1 MENTWFDE
9 NFIEMYK
16 RDVLP
21 LINKKINEGYF
32 LSQEI
37 RSQREERARNRI
49 RNRRVERDA
58 KLRNRLLRAKQARER
73 GEARAK
79 DALAKQ
85 PISKPIYEDWTNIF
99 ENAQSGKTRKRK
111 DKFRGLKDFRKDFKL
126 STSMSL
132 TGGKKEKDKI
142 RKRIERKL
150 EEDIS
155 LQSQRIIY
163 EQEEQETGQE
173 VQAPTIKD
181 PAAKE
186 APTEIAPAMDYII
199 ALEQLRPL
207 RKKIKNVFENLSN
220 ISYKMLSNTLGVFST
235 SKDDKEFQ
243 LENAL
248 ILISRVSSGA
258 SQQEIELMRQF
269 DDERFFDFDE
279 VAFDTARAL
288 LSVLG
293 ESCFQNLYHVDEL
306 DVMEDFPGFKRTS
319 LICGDNA
326 FRVVVGK
333 VYIKDST
340 DSPNYGVKMQNII
353 NSLLPLAIPQDP
365 DILDDDGLS
374 IVLGEV
380 KARMMDLSVFLVNDI
395 DDNPEQDEKF
405 MDYLDKNGL
414 LDEEGYILE
423 TAKLSAYNDIIQL
436 VVDQISRKKSILKE
450 SAFFGTIVKEL
461 TRHYLVG
468 VNSQDPRANATHL
481 LTDNGLF
488 IITEDMVNYYAQMAD
503 VNIKLKPS
511 IASSKGRK
519 KSGNK
524 IPKALEKFRTIVE
537 AVKKELAP
545 TGGYKDR
552 LVNTA
557 ALIAN
562 SDVAIYQ
569 AIINS
574 FDFEYSLSLNPG
586 EKITPAQKKSSQFNL
601 VKIGDKEFKI
611 PISIDKGDMTTV
623 FIKEDLD
630 AACDYLLSN
639 ETLSESAKRRLMS
652 SKKTGDVPQD
662 LVELI
667 AAVIDQTRGKRKIT
681 ILEKLQGYEKEYS
694 KKTSHHR
701 SNRNKARRAAEK
713 KFGAAAIKGKDVDHK
728 DGNPMNNSPKNL
740 RLRSRGKNRSD
751 NGHHKGETYEK
762 ARKGITN
769 TFKRKDK

>member
-1 MENTWFDE
+1 MENTWFDK

-16 RDVLP
+16 KEVLP
-21 LINKKINEGYF
+21 FVRKKIDEGYF

-37 RSQREERARNRI
+37 LSQREERARNRV
-49 RNRRVERDA
+49 RNRRSERDS

-79 DALAKQ
+79 DAVAKQ
-85 PISKPIYEDWTNIF
+85 PISKPVYEDLTQIF
-99 ENAQSGKTRKRK
+99 ENAQSGKTRTKK

-155 LQSQRIIY
+155 LQSQKFIY
-163 EQEEQETGQE
+163 EQEEQETTQPQE
-173 VQAPTIKD
+173 RIIQD
-181 PAAKE
+181 PEAKAE
-186 APTEIAPAMDYII
+186 PTEIAPAMDYLIV
-199 ALEQLRPL
+199 LEQLRPL

-220 ISYKMLSNTLGVFST
+220 ISYKMLAETLGVFSI

-258 SQQEIELMRQF
+258 SQQEIELMRKF

-279 VAFDTARAL
+279 ASFDTARAL

-306 DVMEDFPGFKRTS
+306 DVIEDFPGFKRTS

-353 NSLLPLAIPQDP
+353 NSLVPIAIPQDP

-374 IVLGEV
+374 IVLAQV
-380 KARMMDLSVFLVNDI
+380 KKEMLNLSVFLVNDI
-395 DDNPEQDEKF
+395 DQNPSQDEGF
-405 MDYLDKNGL
+405 MKYLDDNGL
-414 LDEEGYILE
+414 LDDGGYILE
-423 TAKLSAYNDIIQL
+423 TAKLSAYNDIIEL
-436 VVDQISRKKSILKE
+436 VVEQISRKKSILKE

-468 VNSQDPRANATHL
+468 VNGQDPRANATHL

-503 VNIKLKPS
+503 VNVKLKS
-511 IASSKGRK
+511 SVSSSKGRK
-519 KSGNK
+519 KTGSK
-524 IPKALEKFRTIVE
+524 VPKVLEKFRTIVE
-537 AVKKELAP
+537 QVKQELKP
-545 TGGYKDR
+545 TGGYKSR
-552 LVNTA
+552 LINTA
-557 ALIAN
+557 ELLAN
-562 SDVAIYQ
+562 SDAAIYQ

-601 VKIGDKEFKI
+601 VKIGNKEFKI

-630 AACDYLLSN
+630 EACDYILN
-639 ETLSESAKRRLMS
+639 NVELSESAKRRLQS
-652 SKKTGDVPQD
+652 SKATGSIPQD

-667 AAVIDQTRGKRKIT
+667 TAVIYQNRGKRKST

-701 SNRNKARRAAEK
+701 SNRNKARRAAAK
-713 KFGAAAIKGKDVDHK
+713 KWGEAAIKGKDVDHK

-740 RLRSRGKNRSD
+740 RLRNKGDNRSD
-751 NGHHKGETYEK
+751 NGHRKGETYEK

-769 TFKRKDK
+769 TFKGKDK

>member
-16 RDVLP
+16 KEVLP
-21 LINKKINEGYF
+21 FVRKKIDEGYF
-32 LSQEI
+32 LKQEI
-37 RSQREERARNRI
+37 LSQREERARNRI
-49 RNRRVERDA
+49 KNTRLERDA

-85 PISKPIYEDWTNIF
+85 PISKPIYEDWTQIF
-99 ENAQSGKTRKRK
+99 ENTQSGKTRTKK
-111 DKFRGLKDFRKDFKL
+111 DKFRGLTDFRKDFKL

-155 LQSQRIIY
+155 LQSQKFIY
-163 EQEEQETGQE
+163 EQEEQETTQPQE
-173 VQAPTIKD
+173 RIIQD
-181 PAAKE
+181 PEAKAE
-186 APTEIAPAMDYII
+186 PTEIAPAMDYLI

-220 ISYKMLSNTLGVFST
+220 ISYKMLAETLGVFSI

-248 ILISRVSSGA
+248 ILVSRVSSGA
-258 SQQEIELMRQF
+258 SQQEIELMRKF

-279 VAFDTARAL
+279 ASFDTARAL

-306 DVMEDFPGFKRTS
+306 DVTEDFPGFKRTS

-353 NSLLPLAIPQDP
+353 NSLVPIAIPQDP

-374 IVLGEV
+374 IVLAQV
-380 KARMMDLSVFLVNDI
+380 KKEMLNLSVFLVNDI
-395 DDNPEQDEKF
+395 DENPSQDEGF
-405 MDYLDKNGL
+405 MKYLDDNGL
-414 LDEEGYILE
+414 LDDEGYILE
-423 TAKLSAYNDIIQL
+423 TAKLSAYNDIIEL
-436 VVDQISRKKSILKE
+436 VVEQISRKKSILKE

-468 VNSQDPRANATHL
+468 VNGQDPRANATHL

-503 VNIKLKPS
+503 VNVKLKS
-511 IASSKGRK
+511 SVSSSKGRK
-519 KSGNK
+519 KTGSK
-524 IPKALEKFRTIVE
+524 VPKALEKFRTIVE
-537 AVKKELAP
+537 QVKQELKP
-545 TGGYKDR
+545 TGGYKSR
-552 LVNTA
+552 LINTA
-557 ALIAN
+557 ELLAN
-562 SDVAIYQ
+562 SDAAIYQ

-623 FIKEDLD
+623 FIKEDLEE
-630 AACDYLLSN
+630 ACDYILN
-639 ETLSESAKRRLMS
+639 NVELSESAKRRLQS
-652 SKKTGDVPQD
+652 SKATGSIPQD

-667 AAVIDQTRGKRKIT
+667 TAVIDQNRGKRKST

-701 SNRNKARRAAEK
+701 SNRNKARRAAAK
-713 KFGAAAIKGKDVDHK
+713 KWGKAAIKGKDVDHK

-740 RLRSRGKNRSD
+740 RLRSKSDNRSD
-751 NGHHKGETYEK
+751 NGHRKGETYEK

-769 TFKRKDK
+769 TFKGKDK